1 MTFEELQYEAERHG
15 YKLVKQ
21 ENPVPPDYQ
30 RDKKQELTDF
40 FLMTATVG
48 GLVIALC
55 FFLFL

>member
-21 ENPVPPDYQ
+21 NIPIPSDYK
-30 RDKKQELTDF
+30 RNRKQEFLDF
-40 FLMTATVG
+40 LLMAATVG
-48 GLVIALC
+48 GIIIALC